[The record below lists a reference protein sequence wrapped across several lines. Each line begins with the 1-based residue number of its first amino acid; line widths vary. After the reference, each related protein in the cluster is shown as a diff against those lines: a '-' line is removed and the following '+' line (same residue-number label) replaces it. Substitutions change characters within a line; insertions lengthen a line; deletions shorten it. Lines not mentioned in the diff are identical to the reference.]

1 MSATVSFTE
10 VQPDIIAA
18 VSTTTQTPAATG
30 RGLRMR
36 WYICGLLFFATTINY
51 IDRQVLGLLKPVI
64 SRDLHWTEA
73 DFGWIISAFQAAYA
87 IMMPVAGRLVDWIG
101 PKRGYAIA
109 VVFWSLAAMSHSLAR
124 SAVQFAMARFALGLG
139 ESANFPAALR
149 TVADWFPQQ
158 ERALATGI
166 FNSGTNIGALVAP
179 MVIPWI
185 TVRYGW
191 RPAFLFTSGLVLIWL
206 ALWFT
211 GYRHQPGAVASAD
224 GKPAARLPYLSL
236 LSERRTW
243 AYLVGKFLTDPVW
256 WFYLYWLPGFL
267 VKNYGLNIAAM
278 GAPLVAVYL
287 LADVGS
293 VAGGWLSSSLLK
305 RGLTANRA
313 RKIAM
318 FVCAVA
324 VTGVMF
330 VPFTSGNL
338 WLAVGLIGLA
348 AGAHQGWSAN
358 LFTLPSDLFPAEAVG
373 SVVGLGGL
381 GGAISGALVAPM
393 VGYWLDFSHDAYGP
407 LFVVA
412 GSMYLIALALIHLMV
427 PKLQRLSKP
436 A

>member
-1 MSATVSFTE
+1 VDLSHNCS
-10 VQPDIIAA
+10 IIATLA
-18 VSTTTQTPAATG
+18 TPTKTAPATG
-30 RGLRMR
+30 SGLKLR

-64 SRDLHWTEA
+64 SRELHWTEA
-73 DFGWIISAFQAAYA
+73 DFGWIISAFQMAYA
-87 IMMPVAGRLVDWIG
+87 IMMPLAGRLVDWIG

-109 VVFWSLAAMSHSLAR
+109 VIFWSLAAMSHSLAR
-124 SAVQFAMARFALGLG
+124 SVFQFATARFALGLG

-149 TVADWFPQQ
+149 TVADWFPQN

-179 MVIPWI
+179 LAIPWI
-185 TVRYGW
+185 TVRFGW
-191 RPAFLFTSGLVLIWL
+191 RPAFLFTSVLVLIWL
-206 ALWFT
+206 ILWFT
-211 GYRHQPGAVASAD
+211 TYRHPPAAVVRADSA
-224 GKPAARLPYLSL
+224 PAARLPYMSL
-236 LSERRTW
+236 LTERRTW
-243 AYLVGKFLTDPVW
+243 AYLLGKVLTDPVW

-267 VKNYGLNIAAM
+267 DKNYGLNLSAM

-287 LADVGS
+287 LADIGS

-305 RGLTANRA
+305 RGLTPNRA

-318 FVCAVA
+318 FVCAIA

-330 VPFTSGNL
+330 VPFTKGNL
-338 WLAVGLIGLA
+338 WFAVALIGLA

-358 LFTLPSDLFPAEAVG
+358 LFTLPSDLFPQEAVG

-381 GGAISGALVAPM
+381 GGAISGALAAPL

-407 LFVVA
+407 IFMVA
-412 GSMYLIALALIHLMV
+412 GSMYLIALGVIHLMV
-427 PKLQRLSKP
+427 PKLERL
-436 A
+436 

>member
-1 MSATVSFTE
+1 VT
-10 VQPDIIAA
+10 D
-18 VSTTTQTPAATG
+18 
-30 RGLRMR
+30 RGLRLR

-64 SRDLHWTEA
+64 SRELHWTEA

-87 IMMPVAGRLVDWIG
+87 IMMPLAGRLVDWIG

-124 SAVQFAMARFALGLG
+124 SVVQFAMARFALGLG

-158 ERALATGI
+158 ERALATGW

-179 MVIPWI
+179 LIVPWI

-206 ALWFT
+206 VLWFA
-211 GYRHQPGAVASAD
+211 GYRHPPVSALHAD
-224 GKPAARLPYLSL
+224 SKPPTRLPYMRL
-236 LSERRTW
+236 LTERRAW
-243 AYLVGKFLTDPVW
+243 AFLAGKFLTDPVW

-267 VKNYGLNIAAM
+267 YKNYGLNLTAM

-293 VAGGWLSSSLLK
+293 VGGGWLSSSLLK

-313 RKIAM
+313 RKTAM
-318 FVCAVA
+318 LVCALA

-330 VPFTSGNL
+330 VPFTKGNL
-338 WLAVGLIGLA
+338 WLAVALIGLA
-348 AGAHQGWSAN
+348 AGSHQGWSAN
-358 LFTLPSDLFPAEAVG
+358 LFTLPSDLFPQEAVG

-393 VGYWLDFSHDAYGP
+393 VGYWLDFSHDSYGP

-412 GSMYLIALALIHLMV
+412 GSMYLIALGVIHLLA
-427 PKLQRLSKP
+427 PKLERLP
-436 A
+436 QLDQ

>member
-1 MSATVSFTE
+1 L
-10 VQPDIIAA
+10 
-18 VSTTTQTPAATG
+18 STSTRTAPVAG
-30 RGLRMR
+30 RGLRLR

-64 SRDLHWTEA
+64 SRELHWTEA

-109 VVFWSLAAMSHSLAR
+109 VIFWSLAAMSHSLAR
-124 SAVQFAMARFALGLG
+124 SVMQFAMARFALGLG

-158 ERALATGI
+158 ERALATGW

-179 MVIPWI
+179 LIVPWI

-206 ALWFT
+206 VLWFA
-211 GYRHQPGAVASAD
+211 GYRHPPVSVVHAD
-224 GKPAARLPYLSL
+224 TKPASRLPYMRL
-236 LSERRTW
+236 LTERRAW
-243 AYLVGKFLTDPVW
+243 AFLAGKFLTDPVW

-267 VKNYGLNIAAM
+267 YKNYGLNLTAM

-293 VAGGWLSSSLLK
+293 VSGGWLSSSLLK
-305 RGLTANRA
+305 RGFTANRA
-313 RKIAM
+313 RKTAM
-318 FVCAVA
+318 LVCAVA

-330 VPFTSGNL
+330 VPFTKGNL
-338 WLAVGLIGLA
+338 WLAVALIGLA
-348 AGAHQGWSAN
+348 AGSHQGWSAN
-358 LFTLPSDLFPAEAVG
+358 LFTLPSDLFPQEAVG

-393 VGYWLDFSHDAYGP
+393 VGYWLDFSHDSYGP

-412 GSMYLIALALIHLMV
+412 GSMYLIALSVIHVLV
-427 PKLQRLSKP
+427 PKLERLP
-436 A
+436 

>member
-1 MSATVSFTE
+1 LSTSIKTPPV
-10 VQPDIIAA
+10 AA
-18 VSTTTQTPAATG
+18 
-30 RGLRMR
+30 RGLKLR

-51 IDRQVLGLLKPVI
+51 IDRQVLGLLKPII
-64 SRDLHWTEA
+64 SRELHWTEA

-87 IMMPVAGRLVDWIG
+87 IMMPLAGRLVDWIG

-124 SAVQFAMARFALGLG
+124 SVLQFAMARFALGLG

-179 MVIPWI
+179 LIVPWI
-185 TVRYGW
+185 TVRFGW
-191 RPAFLFTSGLVLIWL
+191 RPAFLATSVLVVIWL
-206 ALWFT
+206 VLWFT
-211 GYRHQPGAVASAD
+211 GYRHPPASVVQVD
-224 GKPAARLPYLSL
+224 SKPVARLPYLSL
-236 LSERRTW
+236 VTERRTW
-243 AYLVGKFLTDPVW
+243 AFLSGKVLTDPVW
-256 WFYLYWLPGFL
+256 WFYLFWLPGFL
-267 VKNYGLNIAAM
+267 DKNYGLNLTAM

-305 RGLTANRA
+305 RGFTANRA
-313 RKIAM
+313 RKTAM
-318 FVCAVA
+318 LVCAVA

-330 VPFTSGNL
+330 VPFTQGNL
-338 WLAVGLIGLA
+338 WLAVALIGLA

-358 LFTLPSDLFPAEAVG
+358 LFTLPSDLFPQEAVG

-393 VGYWLDFSHDAYGP
+393 VGYWLDFSHGAYGP
-407 LFVVA
+407 LFVIA
-412 GSMYLIALALIHLMV
+412 GIMYLIALGVIHMLV
-427 PKLQRLSKP
+427 PKLDSLQQVNQ
-436 A
+436 

>member
-1 MSATVSFTE
+1 MSTS
-10 VQPDIIAA
+10 IRIAP
-18 VSTTTQTPAATG
+18 VAA
-30 RGLRMR
+30 RALKLR

-64 SRDLHWTEA
+64 SRELHWTEA
-73 DFGWIISAFQAAYA
+73 DFGWIISAFQMAYA
-87 IMMPVAGRLVDWIG
+87 IMMPLAGRLVDWIG

-109 VVFWSLAAMSHSLAR
+109 VIFWSLAAMSHSLAR
-124 SAVQFAMARFALGLG
+124 SVFQFATARFALGLG

-149 TVADWFPQQ
+149 TVADWFPQN

-179 MVIPWI
+179 LAIPWI
-185 TVRYGW
+185 TVRFGW
-191 RPAFLFTSGLVLIWL
+191 RPAFLFTSVLVLIWL
-206 ALWFT
+206 ILWFAT
-211 GYRHQPGAVASAD
+211 YRHPPASVVRAD
-224 GKPAARLPYLSL
+224 SEPAARLPYMSL
-236 LSERRTW
+236 LTERRTW
-243 AYLVGKFLTDPVW
+243 AYLLGKVLTDPVW

-267 VKNYGLNIAAM
+267 DKNYGLNLSAM

-287 LADVGS
+287 LADIGS
-293 VAGGWLSSSLLK
+293 VSGGWLSSALLK

-318 FVCAVA
+318 LACAVA

-330 VPFTSGNL
+330 VPFTKGNL
-338 WLAVGLIGLA
+338 WLAVALIGLA

-358 LFTLPSDLFPAEAVG
+358 LFTLPSDLFPKEAVG

-381 GGAISGALVAPM
+381 GGAISGALVAPA

-412 GSMYLIALALIHLMV
+412 GSMYLIALGVIHLIV
-427 PKLQRLSKP
+427 PKLEKLS
-436 A
+436 

>member
-1 MSATVSFTE
+1 
-10 VQPDIIAA
+10 
-18 VSTTTQTPAATG
+18 
-30 RGLRMR
+30 MR

-64 SRDLHWTEA
+64 SNELHWTES

-87 IMMPVAGRLVDWIG
+87 IMMPLAGRMVDWIG

-124 SAVQFAMARFALGLG
+124 SAVQFAAARFALGLG

-149 TVADWFPQQ
+149 TVADWFPQR

-179 MVIPWI
+179 LMIPWI
-185 TVRYGW
+185 TVRFGW

-206 ALWFT
+206 VLWFT
-211 GYRHQPGAVASAD
+211 GYRHQPAPAD
-224 GKPAARLPYLSL
+224 LNGSQRSVRLPYLSL

-243 AYLVGKFLTDPVW
+243 AYLIGKFLTDPVW

-287 LADVGS
+287 IADVGS
-293 VAGGWLSSSLLK
+293 VAGGWLSSTLLK
-305 RGLTANRA
+305 RGLSANRA
-313 RKIAM
+313 RKTAM
-318 FVCAVA
+318 LVCAVS

-330 VPFTSGNL
+330 VPFTNGNL

-348 AGAHQGWSAN
+348 CGAHQGWSAN

-381 GGAISGALVAPM
+381 GGAISGALAAPM

-412 GSMYLIALALIHLMV
+412 GSMYLIALGIIHLLV
-427 PKLQRLSKP
+427 PKLTQSH
-436 A
+436 

>member
-1 MSATVSFTE
+1 
-10 VQPDIIAA
+10 
-18 VSTTTQTPAATG
+18 
-30 RGLRMR
+30 
-36 WYICGLLFFATTINY
+36 LLFFATTINY

-64 SRDLHWTEA
+64 SNELHWSEA

-87 IMMPVAGRLVDWIG
+87 IMMPLAGRLVDWIG

-109 VVFWSLAAMSHSLAR
+109 VVFWSIAAMSHSLAR
-124 SAVQFAMARFALGLG
+124 SVVQFATARFALGLG

-158 ERALATGI
+158 ERALATGL

-179 MVIPWI
+179 LAIPWI

-191 RPAFLFTSGLVLIWL
+191 RPAFLFTSVLVAIWL
-206 ALWFT
+206 ILWFSS
-211 GYRHQPGAVASAD
+211 YRHPPAVVLPA
-224 GKPAARLPYLSL
+224 GTLPAARLPYMSL
-236 LSERRTW
+236 LRERRTW
-243 AYLVGKFLTDPVW
+243 AYLAGKFLTDPVW

-293 VAGGWLSSSLLK
+293 VAGGWLSSLLLK

-313 RKIAM
+313 RKTTMLI
-318 FVCAVA
+318 CALA
-324 VTGVMF
+324 VTGVVF
-330 VPFTSGNL
+330 VPLTNGNL

-348 AGAHQGWSAN
+348 CGAHQGWSAN
-358 LFTLPSDLFPAEAVG
+358 LFTLPSDLFPKEAVA
-373 SVVGLGGL
+373 SVVGIGGL

-393 VGYWLDFSHDAYGP
+393 VGYWLDFSHDSYGP

-412 GSMYLIALALIHLMV
+412 GSMYLIALGAIHLLV
-427 PKLQRLSKP
+427 PQLEPR
-436 A
+436 AD